1 MPMMWEKLE
10 GFEWDAGNLHKS
22 WEKHGVSPQE
32 AEEIFFNEPLVVAE
46 DAAHSGTERRCF
58 ALGRTH
64 EGRHLFV
71 VFTARGAKIRVISA
85 RPMNRKERKVYGE
98 EN

>member
-1 MPMMWEKLE
+1 MPMMWEQLE

-22 WEKHGVSPQE
+22 WEKHGVTPQE

-46 DAAHSGTERRCF
+46 DAAHSHAERRCF
-58 ALGRTH
+58 ALGKTH

-71 VFTARGAKIRVISA
+71 VFTVRSARIRVISA
-85 RPMNRKERKVYGE
+85 RPMNKKERTLYGKKK
-98 EN
+98 

>member
-1 MPMMWEKLE
+1 MLMMWEQLE

-22 WEKHGVSPQE
+22 WEKHGVTPQE
-32 AEEIFFNEPLVVAE
+32 AEEIFFNEPLIVAE
-46 DAAHSGTERRCF
+46 DAAHSGIEQRYF

-71 VFTARGAKIRVISA
+71 VFTVRSVRIRVISA
-85 RPMNRKERKVYGE
+85 RPMNKKERTLYGKE
-98 EN
+98 K